1 MRKLI
6 SLAAGLMTAGCSV
19 VGVRGDTEEPR
30 YTVVEKIGALE
41 IRHYD
46 ERVAIETTV
55 DGGELDARAAG
66 FRRLAGYIFGNNR
79 TRAKIA
85 MTAPVAQ
92 ASEKI
97 AMTAPVAQQSD
108 GSGRW
113 VIRFYAPASYTV
125 GAMPEPNDKQV
136 SIVTAPPETV
146 AVLRFS
152 GLALAGSVAEHQA
165 TLLKDLKS
173 TDWQPVGKP
182 FTWFYDPPWTIPFLR
197 RNEVAVQVSKVQN

>member
-30 YTVVEKIGALE
+30 YAVVERIGELE
-41 IRHYD
+41 IRQYG
-46 ERVAIETTV
+46 ERAAIETTV
-55 DGGELDARAAG
+55 DGGELDARANG

-79 TRAKIA
+79 MRAKIA

-97 AMTAPVAQQSD
+97 AMTAPVAQRSD
-108 GSGRW
+108 GAGRW

-125 GAMPEPNDKQV
+125 GAMPEPNDKRV
-136 SIVTAPPETV
+136 SVVTAPPETV

-165 TLLKDLKS
+165 TLLSDLKA
-173 TDWQPVGKP
+173 TDWKPEGKP

-197 RNEVAVQVSKVQN
+197 RNEVAVQVSKARN